1 MHPLVAEILALLIY
15 GPALVLLH
23 EAGHAALARVGGFR
37 VTSFG
42 IGLGRPVW
50 KVALSGGTVVHV
62 DRWILAGGACTAVP
76 IAPPSARRAWF
87 HGGGLLVQAVLAGVL
102 LLLPDAW
109 LFERIAEFNLLVAI
123 TNAIP
128 WRWGASASDGWYLW
142 SVLAKAHR
150 VAEVLPQRAQL
161 ERLRRREAQAGSS
174 FGTAYAELCLA
185 WLAVQANRTS
195 EATAFFEDQAPEV
208 ALEPWVDALYHY
220 VHATWHRMER
230 RPLAALRVAR
240 EALALHT
247 DDLADE
253 SVGLLTLAEAHAL
266 VDLEEPAAAQRV
278 LARLAGVGGLI
289 GRQAAVVHLAASLDA
304 PPDALEFATWRVV
317 RRIQEVWL
325 DPPDTVTT
333 LWNAADR
340 LQHHQRVQAASG
352 AREASRALAKRT
364 LATADPMDRHRLAVR
379 LGEPAGPGSTAGR
392 TGEAGP

>member
-1 MHPLVAEILALLIY
+1 VPPLMAEILALLVY
-15 GPALVLLH
+15 GPVLVLLH
-23 EAGHAALARVGGFR
+23 EVGHAALARTGGFR

-50 KVALSGGTVVHV
+50 KVELSGGTVVHL
-62 DRWILAGGACTAVP
+62 DRWILAGGTCTAVP
-76 IAPPSARRAWF
+76 IAAPSSRRAWF
-87 HGGGLLVQAVLAGVL
+87 HGGGLLVQAILAGVL
-102 LLLPDAW
+102 LLLPDVW
-109 LFERIAEFNLLVAI
+109 LVERIAQFNLLVAA

-128 WRWGASASDGWYLW
+128 WRWGATASDGWYLW
-142 SVLAKAHR
+142 NLLTGGKRAG
-150 VAEVLPQRAQL
+150 EVLPPRAQL
-161 ERLRRREAQAGSS
+161 EQLRRREAHTGSA
-174 FGTAYAELCLA
+174 FGRAYAALCLA
-185 WLAVQANRTS
+185 WLEVQANRTA
-195 EATAFFEDQAPEV
+195 EATRFFEGQAPEV

-220 VHATWHRMER
+220 VHSMWHRMEH

-240 EALALHT
+240 EALALHA

-278 LARLAGVGGLI
+278 LARVAGVGGLI

-304 PPDALEFATWRVV
+304 PPDELEFATWRVV

-325 DPPDTVTT
+325 DPPETVMS

-340 LQHHQRVQAASG
+340 LREHQRIHAARG
-352 AREASRALAKRT
+352 AREASRTLAKRT
-364 LATADPMDRHRLAVR
+364 LASADPMDRHPLAAR
-379 LGEPAGPGSTAGR
+379 LGEPAGRPSTAGR